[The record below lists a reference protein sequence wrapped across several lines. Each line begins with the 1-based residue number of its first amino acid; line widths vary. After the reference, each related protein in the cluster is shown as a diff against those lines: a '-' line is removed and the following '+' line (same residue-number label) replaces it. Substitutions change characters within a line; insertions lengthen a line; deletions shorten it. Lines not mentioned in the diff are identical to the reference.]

1 MVDHS
6 GILHTVNKKEDSV
19 KTVLFLK
26 PIYFKNKSIKVPPTT
41 TKAKA
46 TKMYRQITMTINF
59 KTRYM

>member
-1 MVDHS
+1 MVDPS
-6 GILHTVNKKEDSV
+6 GILHTVNKKEDSF

-26 PIYFKNKSIKVPPTT
+26 PIYFKNISIMVPPTT

-46 TKMYRQITMTINF
+46 TKIYRQITMTINF